1 MQSDPAVSIYQPI
14 TTALA
19 PALILR
25 PRVSKQS
32 HSWDLV
38 RLQISHSSYFV
49 PIQHRLLVRKSPVHM
64 ARQFDQLKK
73 TLAQE
78 TFLSLQASVSGWHG
92 KGISL
97 VGNLELNSE
106 VSVNYTPSPLRG
118 VFEYLVFSMASRHM
132 LRSTC
137 YVLANPAPTGCHQL
151 LDSISSDVAYSI
163 SMQQAIENTSIK
175 DRNSRN

>member
-19 PALILR
+19 PASILR

-106 VSVNYTPSPLRG
+106 VSVNYTPSPY
-118 VFEYLVFSMASRHM
+118 VASSSI
-132 LRSTC
+132 LSLAWLPATC
-137 YVLANPAPTGCHQL
+137 YVLHAT
-151 LDSISSDVAYSI
+151 YSPI
-163 SMQQAIENTSIK
+163 LPQRAATSF
-175 DRNSRN
+175 

>member
-14 TTALA
+14 TTTLA
-19 PALILR
+19 PASILR

-78 TFLSLQASVSGWHG
+78 TFFSLQASVSEWHG

-97 VGNLELNSE
+97 VGNE

-132 LRSTC
+132 LRATC

-175 DRNSRN
+175 DRYSRN